1 MMENKVLVLASV
13 ASMIDQFNMPNIKL
27 LKEMGYDVHVACN
40 FNEGNTCSDE
50 QITTLK
56 NNLFKIDVKFHQID
70 FKRNALRLID
80 NVKAYKQVHKL
91 ASDYKYKFIHCHSP
105 IGGVVGRLVGK
116 TTNTKVIYTAHGFH
130 FYKGAPLKNWIIYYS
145 VEKWLSKYTDCL
157 ITINEEDYNIA
168 KAKFKAKEVKL
179 VNGVGID
186 LTKFSPQTTDNKI
199 KLREKYG
206 YNQNDFILFYAG
218 ELNSNKHQDFLIE
231 VVGILKSKIP
241 NIKLLLAGKGIKLN
255 EYKSLVAKMNLND
268 SIYFLGYRNDI
279 NSLLQIS
286 DVAVSSSKREGLP
299 VNVMEAMVTGLPL
312 VVTNCRGNRDLVKNG
327 INGYVVDIDDIEGFA
342 NSIYKIYSDDTLYRK
357 FSEASLNLIKRYSLE
372 NVSKDM
378 EEIYTKYLTGE

>member
-1 MMENKVLVLASV
+1 MSKILFV
-13 ASMIDQFNMPNIKL
+13 ATVDSHIKTFHIPYIKM
-27 LKEMGYDVHVACN
+27 LKEMGNQVDVASN
-40 FNEGNTCSDE
+40 GEEKIPYTDNKWEISFERSP
-50 QITTLK
+50 
-56 NNLFKIDVKFHQID
+56 FKKQNI
-70 FKRNALRLID
+70 
-80 NVKAYKQVHKL
+80 KAYHDLKKIIKQNNYDL
-91 ASDYKYKFIHCHSP
+91 IHCHTP
-105 IGGVVGRLVGK
+105 VGGVIARLAAK
-116 TTNTKVIYTAHGFH
+116 EYRKDKLKVIYTAHGFH

-206 YNQNDFILFYAG
+206 FNQNDFILFYAG

-231 VVGILKSKIP
+231 VVGRLKSKIP

-255 EYKSLVAKMNLND
+255 EYKSLVAKMKLND